1 MVNRVGSL
9 AAVLSGLI
17 ELNDDLALLVAM
29 LTIEQKA
36 SNLVLGLGSGLVS
49 DSVLQDECQG
59 YL

>member
-29 LTIEQKA
+29 ITIEQKA

-49 DSVLQDECQG
+49 DSVSQDECQE

>member
-9 AAVLSGLI
+9 AAVFSGLI

-49 DSVLQDECQG
+49 DSVLQDECQE